1 MNDLE
6 KMKKEVE
13 QKKKA
18 LNAIYGKESMENDF
32 ATVKESLWH
41 IYDVLNSKIE
51 NAKYRYE
58 VTKDPEL
65 KGEID
70 AYNDILVL
78 LETKF
83 TFLTRTNNVQ
93 SSYDDSVKIPDGISR
108 RLTKITICPYCKSRY
123 IKALYKITK
132 VNNWDEQKTE
142 KVIIRYKCLNCGNEF
157 SDVVLDNTNN
167 IDSNNIDHT
176 EKIPYSEDTS
186 FSFTT
191 KENKDANAKEIH

>member
-6 KMKKEVE
+6 KMQKEIE
-13 QKKKA
+13 IKKKA
-18 LNAIYGKESMENDF
+18 LNSIYGKDS
-32 ATVKESLWH
+32 
-41 IYDVLNSKIE
+41 IE
-51 NAKYRYE
+51 NNLVTFTESIWYIYELIKEKMKNADYRYTF
-58 VTKDPEL
+58 TKDPEL

-93 SSYDDSVKIPDGISR
+93 SSYDDSVKIPDGIAR
-108 RLTKITICPYCKSRY
+108 RLTKILVCPHCNSNNVNT
-123 IKALYKITK
+123 LYKITK

-142 KVIIRYKCLNCGNEF
+142 KVIIKYKCLNCGNEF

-167 IDSNNIDHT
+167 IDSDNIDHT
-176 EKIPYSEDTS
+176 KKIPYSEDTA

-191 KENKDANAKEIH
+191 KENKDEQQ

>member
-18 LNAIYGKESMENDF
+18 LNAIYGKESVENNAITF
-32 ATVKESLWH
+32 NESIQYIYGLIKE
-41 IYDVLNSKIE
+41 KMK
-51 NAKYRYE
+51 NAEYRYDF
-58 VTKDPEL
+58 TKDPEL

-93 SSYDDSVKIPDGISR
+93 SSYDDSVKIPDGIAR
-108 RLTKITICPYCKSRY
+108 RLTKITVCPYCESSY
-123 IKALYKITK
+123 INALYKITK

-142 KVIIRYKCLNCGNEF
+142 KVFIKYKCLNCGKEF

-167 IDSNNIDHT
+167 IESDNIDHT

-191 KENKDANAKEIH
+191 KEDKDGQQ

>member
-13 QKKKA
+13 IKKKA
-18 LNAIYGKESMENDF
+18 LNSIYGKESVENNAITF
-32 ATVKESLWH
+32 NESIQYIYGLIKE
-41 IYDVLNSKIE
+41 KMK
-51 NAKYRYE
+51 NAEYRYDF
-58 VTKDPEL
+58 TKDPEL

-93 SSYDDSVKIPDGISR
+93 SSYDDSVKIPDGIAR
-108 RLTKITICPYCKSRY
+108 RLTKITVCPYCE
-123 IKALYKITK
+123 IK
-132 VNNWDEQKTE
+132 
-142 KVIIRYKCLNCGNEF
+142 YKCLNCGKEF

-167 IDSNNIDHT
+167 IDSDNIDHT

-191 KENKDANAKEIH
+191 KENKDANVKEIH